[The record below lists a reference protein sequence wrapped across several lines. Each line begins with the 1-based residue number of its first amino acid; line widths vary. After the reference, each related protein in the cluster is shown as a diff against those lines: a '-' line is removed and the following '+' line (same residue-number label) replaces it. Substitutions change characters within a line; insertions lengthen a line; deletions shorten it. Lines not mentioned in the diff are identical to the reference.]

1 MAIKSMKKLL
11 TILTPL
17 TLMGLVAGVTPA
29 QAAIVAG
36 WNHFNASTA
45 TYPRA
50 ADTVGANITSTGLDT
65 AGITRVLNSFS
76 FGLGGSTNPWNT
88 TSTVSTN
95 QYVEFAVQPGAGFQ
109 VDFTNLQLNATRNNP
124 GVLDLVLRSSVDG
137 FTNNLG
143 TQVSLTPSLNTYS
156 FDLSSLAPQ
165 TGPVQFRLYG
175 LSASEPNVIF
185 YGTNSANVAGGG
197 FVALNGDITP
207 TGGGAVSTP
216 EPSGIVSLIAVGALG
231 AASLRRRG

>member
-1 MAIKSMKKLL
+1 MKKLL

-17 TLMGLVAGVTPA
+17 TLMGLAGVAPA

-36 WNHFNASTA
+36 WNSFNASTA
-45 TYPRA
+45 TYPKA
-50 ADTVGANITSTGLDT
+50 ADNVGANITSTGLDT
-65 AGITRVLNSFS
+65 AGINRLDDSVFL
-76 FGLGGSTNPWNT
+76 LGSLGSGGWNTGST
-88 TSTVSTN
+88 VDTN

-109 VDFTNLQLNATRNNP
+109 VDFTNLQLDARHDENQLN
-124 GVLDLVLRSSVDG
+124 LVLRSSVDG
-137 FTNNLG
+137 FTSNLG
-143 TQVSLTPSLNTYS
+143 TQVSLTTSFNTYS

-175 LSASEPNVIF
+175 LNANSFGVYF
-185 YGTNSANVAGGG
+185 YAGNSANVAGGG

>member
-1 MAIKSMKKLL
+1 MKKLL

-17 TLMGLVAGVTPA
+17 TLMGLAGVTPA

-36 WNHFNASTA
+36 WNSFNASTA
-45 TYPRA
+45 TYPKA
-50 ADTVGANITSTGLDT
+50 ADNVGANITSTGLDT
-65 AGITRVLNSFS
+65 AGITRLDGTISLL
-76 FGLGGSTNPWNT
+76 LGKLGNTSSGGWNTGST
-88 TSTVSTN
+88 VDTN

-109 VDFTNLQLNATRNNP
+109 VDFTNLQLNAAQDETR
-124 GVLDLVLRSSVDG
+124 LDLVLRSSVDG
-137 FTNNLG
+137 FTSNLG
-143 TQVSLTPSLNTYS
+143 TQVSLTNSFNTYS

-175 LSASEPNVIF
+175 LNADSSIVWFIAD
-185 YGTNSANVAGGG
+185 NSTNVAGGG

-207 TGGGAVSTP
+207 AGGGGVSTP

>member
-1 MAIKSMKKLL
+1 MKKLL

-36 WNHFNASTA
+36 WNQFNASTA
-45 TYPRA
+45 TYPKA
-50 ADTVGANITSTGLDT
+50 ADNVGANITSTGLDT
-65 AGITRVLNSFS
+65 AGITRLDGTIFL
-76 FGLGGSTNPWNT
+76 LGKLGNTSSGGWNTGST
-88 TSTVSTN
+88 VDTN

-109 VDFTNLQLNATRNNP
+109 VDFTNLQLNAGQDETR
-124 GVLDLVLRSSVDG
+124 LDLVLRSSVDG
-137 FTNNLG
+137 FTSNLG
-143 TQVSLTPSLNTYS
+143 TQVSLTNSFNTYS

-175 LSASEPNVIF
+175 LNANTPNVWFIAV
-185 YGTNSANVAGGG
+185 NSATVAGGG

-207 TGGGAVSTP
+207 AGGGGVSTP

>member
-1 MAIKSMKKLL
+1 MKKLL

-17 TLMGLVAGVTPA
+17 TLMGLAGVTPA

-36 WNHFNASTA
+36 WNEFTAFTA
-45 TYPRA
+45 TYPKA
-50 ADTVGANITSTGLDT
+50 ADNVGANITSTGLDT
-65 AGITRVLNSFS
+65 AGINR
-76 FGLGGSTNPWNT
+76 LGGPPFLLGNTSSGGWNT
-88 TSTVSTN
+88 GSTVNTS

-109 VDFTNLQLNATRNNP
+109 VDFTNLQLNAKQDETR
-124 GVLDLVLRSSVDG
+124 LDLVLRSSVDG
-137 FTNNLG
+137 FTSNLG
-143 TQVSLTPSLNTYS
+143 TQVSLTDSFNTYS

-175 LSASEPNVIF
+175 LNADSSFIYFHGE
-185 YGTNSANVAGGG
+185 NSANVTGGG
-197 FVALNGDITP
+197 FVALNGDITA

-216 EPSGIVSLIAVGALG
+216 EPSSIVGLIAVGALG

>member
-1 MAIKSMKKLL
+1 MKKLL

-17 TLMGLVAGVTPA
+17 TLMGLAGVAPA

-36 WNHFNASTA
+36 WNQFNAYTA
-45 TYPRA
+45 SYPKA

-65 AGITRVLNSFS
+65 AGIYRQDDSAFS
-76 FGLGGSTNPWNT
+76 LGASISGPDPWNT
-88 TSTVSTN
+88 GSTVNTG
-95 QYVEFAVQPGAGFQ
+95 QYVEFAVQPSAGFQ
-109 VDFTNLQLNATRNNP
+109 VDFTNLQLNAQQDETQ
-124 GVLDLVLRSSVDG
+124 LDLVLRSSVDG
-137 FTNNLG
+137 FTSDLG
-143 TQVSLTPSLNTYS
+143 TQVSLTNSFNTYS

-175 LSASEPNVIF
+175 LNADTSTLYFYGENSAS
-185 YGTNSANVAGGG
+185 VAGGG
-197 FVALNGDITP
+197 FVALNGDITA

-216 EPSGIVSLIAVGALG
+216 EPSGIVGLIAVGALG

>member
-1 MAIKSMKKLL
+1 MKKLL
-11 TILTPL
+11 TMLTPL
-17 TLMGLVAGVTPA
+17 TLMGLAGVTPA

-36 WNHFNASTA
+36 WNSFNASTA

-50 ADTVGANITSTGLDT
+50 ADNVGANITSTGLNT
-65 AGITRVLNSFS
+65 AGIGRINNSS
-76 FGLGGSTNPWNT
+76 FFVLGGGGAISWNT
-88 TSTVSTN
+88 TSTVNTN

-109 VDFTNLQLNATRNNP
+109 VDFTNLQLNAKQDESALN
-124 GVLDLVLRSSVDG
+124 LVLRSSVDG
-137 FTNNLG
+137 FTSNLG
-143 TQVSLTPSLNTYS
+143 TQVNLTGSFNTYS

-175 LSASEPNVIF
+175 LNANSSQVF
-185 YGTNSANVAGGG
+185 FLGQNSANVAGGG

-207 TGGGAVSTP
+207 TGGGPVSTP

>member
-1 MAIKSMKKLL
+1 MKKLL

-17 TLMGLVAGVTPA
+17 TLMGLAGVTPA

-36 WNHFNASTA
+36 WNSFDAITA

-50 ADTVGANITSTGLDT
+50 ANTVGANITSTGLNT
-65 AGITRVLNSFS
+65 AGINRLGSPGFRLGAGTNSWNT
-76 FGLGGSTNPWNT
+76 GSTVNT
-88 TSTVSTN
+88 G

-109 VDFTNLQLNATRNNP
+109 VDFTNLQLNAKHDETR
-124 GVLDLVLRSSVDG
+124 LDLVLRSSVDG
-137 FTNNLG
+137 FTSNLG
-143 TQVSLTPSLNTYS
+143 TQVSLTNSFNTYS

-175 LSASEPNVIF
+175 LNAQSATIWF
-185 YGTNSANVAGGG
+185 YAENSANVAGGG

-207 TGGGAVSTP
+207 APTVSTP

>member
-1 MAIKSMKKLL
+1 MKKLL
-11 TILTPL
+11 TMLTPL
-17 TLMGLVAGVTPA
+17 TLMGLAGVAPA

-36 WNHFNASTA
+36 WNSFNAATA
-45 TYPRA
+45 TYPKA
-50 ADTVGANITSTGLDT
+50 ADNVGANITSTGLNT
-65 AGITRVLNSFS
+65 AGIDRRVQSFV
-76 FGLGGSTNPWNT
+76 LGSTVGTSPDRWNGN
-88 TSTVSTN
+88 STVNTG
-95 QYVEFAVQPGAGFQ
+95 QYVEFAVQPSAGFQ
-109 VDFTNLQLNATRNNP
+109 VDFTDLQLNARQDETR
-124 GVLDLVLRSSVDG
+124 LDLVLRSSVDG

-143 TQVSLTPSLNTYS
+143 TQVNLTTSFNTYS

-165 TGPVQFRLYG
+165 TSPVQFRLYG
-175 LSASEPNVIF
+175 LNASGLNVLFIAN
-185 YGTNSANVAGGG
+185 NSANVAGGG

>member
-1 MAIKSMKKLL
+1 MKKLL

-17 TLMGLVAGVTPA
+17 TLMGLAGVTPA

-36 WNHFNASTA
+36 WNQFNASTA

-50 ADTVGANITSTGLDT
+50 ANTVGANITSTGLNT
-65 AGITRVLNSFS
+65 AGINR
-76 FGLGGSTNPWNT
+76 LGATIFALGSTSSGGWNT
-88 TSTVSTN
+88 GSTVNTS

-109 VDFTNLQLNATRNNP
+109 VDFTNLQLNAEQDETR
-124 GVLDLVLRSSVDG
+124 LDLVLRSSVDG
-137 FTNNLG
+137 FTSNLG
-143 TQVSLTPSLNTYS
+143 TQVSLTNSFDTYS

-175 LSASEPNVIF
+175 LNADSSIVYFFGE
-185 YGTNSANVAGGG
+185 NSANVAGGG
-197 FVALNGDITP
+197 FVALNGDITATP
-207 TGGGAVSTP
+207 TVSTP

>member
-1 MAIKSMKKLL
+1 MKKLL

-17 TLMGLVAGVTPA
+17 TLMGLAGVTPA

-50 ADTVGANITSTGLDT
+50 ADTVGAHITRTGLDT

-143 TQVSLTPSLNTYS
+143 TQVSLTNSFNTYS

-175 LSASEPNVIF
+175 LNASAGVLFIAN
-185 YGTNSANVAGGG
+185 NSTNVAGGG

-207 TGGGAVSTP
+207 TGGGGVSTP

>member
-1 MAIKSMKKLL
+1 MKKLL

-17 TLMGLVAGVTPA
+17 TLMGLAGVAPA

-36 WNHFNASTA
+36 WNSFNASTA
-45 TYPRA
+45 TYPKA
-50 ADTVGANITSTGLDT
+50 ADNVGANITSTGLNT
-65 AGITRVLNSFS
+65 AGIFRRNNSNFR
-76 FGLGGSTNPWNT
+76 LGGSTNSWNT
-88 TSTVSTN
+88 TSTVNTN

-109 VDFTNLQLNATRNNP
+109 VDFTNLQLNAKQDEMR
-124 GVLDLVLRSSVDG
+124 LDLVLRSSVDG
-137 FTNNLG
+137 FTSNLG
-143 TQVSLTPSLNTYS
+143 TQVSLTDSFNTYS

-175 LSASEPNVIF
+175 LNAQSDAVFFLGE
-185 YGTNSANVAGGG
+185 NSANVTGGG